1 MMESIS
7 VKDVEQT
14 AFFLARE
21 LMTFDEPIPSFS
33 TRFPN
38 ILESCLATPFQWFS
52 QRPLY
57 RGLIAK
63 ASILFYL
70 MLKNHPF
77 QNGNKRIAITTLCVF
92 LSLNN
97 KWLKVDLEE
106 FYKFSID
113 ISASQSSDYDVV
125 VSGIKKFLKSHIV
138 DLKPSRRNAILQ
150 GSG

>member
-1 MMESIS
+1 MESIS

-97 KWLKVDLEE
+97 KWLRVDLEE

-138 DLKPSRRNAILQ
+138 DLKPSRRNARLQ